1 MSARPRNSLAA
12 PPLSQ
17 RLTLAEWFAYQLGYS
32 SGREMLEDLKDSEGE
47 RTDGR
52 HPALIRALNRAGT
65 GVEIPEDALLQMDDA
80 IRADLAAINR
90 HRTPPIE
97 LKYFQ
102 YLAALSV
109 ENFLRRYSTGPDAL
123 RAELQWFAT
132 KRRGPHYP
140 FPQSAEEMRK
150 LALWIATGGGKT
162 LLMHLNYRQFLRRR
176 KSGLFSP
183 DNVILL
189 TPHETLSAQHIAEM
203 RLSGIPCVRH
213 GEERG
218 GLSGMEG
225 ENPVR
230 VLEITKLAPKTRSGR
245 SPIMDAFSDSRN
257 LVFVD
262 EGHKGAG
269 GSAWFERKR
278 KLAERGFLIEYS
290 ATFGQA
296 AATADRE
303 RAEEY
308 AHAIAL
314 DYSYRHFHAD
324 GYGKEFDVVNLS
336 DNPAAKKRDTLMLGN
351 LLVFLQQRMCFAE
364 NRGRF
369 ARHNLE
375 PPLLLMLGA
384 TVTGQ
389 AETTRTTDVAE
400 FAGFLHRVALD
411 RRDGAE
417 WLQNETARILAG
429 DSKIGAGE
437 DVFFNRLRWLREKF
451 GEKNGKKAD
460 AVKVCAALRKHV
472 FRASAP
478 GALQFCAVPG
488 AKGEAA
494 LRVGGG
500 KEPFGLIYVG
510 DVIPKLRE
518 IVRRVEPGITLFEE
532 SSLGRYF
539 PGVAGPAS
547 PINILIGARKF
558 MEGWNSWRVS
568 GMGLLHVG
576 MQEGPL
582 IFQLFGRGVRLKGE
596 GMSLKRDCSPSA
608 PLDLTLLETMNIFG
622 VEANFI
628 SKFRQMLEKEGVWK
642 ETLRLKISE
651 PLEKALR
658 AKLRVPEYPSEG
670 FAKAVMLAAD
680 DNIRAELDLSSSAMR
695 IRGGQDAPQTAQAKT
710 ETGLSEEAIASVNWD
725 DLRRELLA
733 YRSRA
738 GMWNLIVPPK
748 NLRDI
753 FDRRCCLVKHDA
765 DSPLEPASRRDIRR
779 IQETAFA
786 MARKYADK
794 FYAARRGE
802 WEAENIRYAPLTK
815 GHPYLPKT
823 REYTLRV
830 PVGNKELIEAIQAL
844 ANNDE
849 LWRQMRDNDD
859 LPKLPPRVHFCNHL
873 YQPLLLKG
881 GDTEIFPPGLN
892 EGEKKFVANLRMYLW
907 GRRPREDEEIF
918 LLRNQSQT
926 GLEFHSAD
934 GRVFPDF
941 ILWIKRGKKQRIVF
955 VEPHGMR
962 FARAPKKDPHVQLH
976 EKLCELSAKL
986 AQTPD
991 GEDIEMDSFI
1001 VSQTPYND
1009 LRENYDTGD
1018 WDEEKFKQHHILFP
1032 DRTRRYIADILRWD
1046 D

>member
-1 MSARPRNSLAA
+1 MPAPSH

-17 RLTLAEWFAYQLGYS
+17 RLTLAEWFARQLGYS
-32 SGREMLEDLKDSEGE
+32 GGREMLKHLGKQKGGDKW
-47 RTDGR
+47 TGR
-52 HPALIRALNRAGT
+52 KHPALWD
-65 GVEIPEDALLQMDDA
+65 VERRNGAAVKISGDALLQMNDA

-109 ENFLRRYSTGPDAL
+109 ENFLRRYSKGRNAL
-123 RAELQWFAT
+123 RAELQRFAT
-132 KRRGPHYP
+132 EQGAHYP

-162 LLMHLNYRQFLRRR
+162 LLMHLNYRQFLRCG
-176 KSGLFSP
+176 SFSP

-203 RLSGIPCVRH
+203 RLSGIPCFRH

-218 GLSGMEG
+218 GLPGMEG
-225 ENPVR
+225 KNPVR
-230 VLEITKLAPKTRSGR
+230 VLEITKLAPKGDSGK
-245 SPIMDAFSDSRN
+245 SPIMDAFSGSQN

-369 ARHNLE
+369 ARRNLE

-389 AETTRTTDVAE
+389 AEAAQSTDVAE

-411 RRDGAE
+411 RRNGAA

-429 DSKIGAGE
+429 RSKIAPGE
-437 DVFFNRLRWLREKF
+437 DVFFNRLQWLREKF
-451 GEKNGKKAD
+451 GAKSGKNAD
-460 AVKVCAALRKHV
+460 AAKVCAALRKHV
-472 FRASAP
+472 FRADAP

-596 GMSLKRDCSPSA
+596 GMSLKRDSAPNA

-622 VEANFI
+622 VEADFI
-628 SKFRQMLEKEGVWK
+628 AKFRKMLENEGVWR

-651 PLEKALR
+651 PLEKAFR
-658 AKLRVPEYPSEG
+658 AKLRVPKYPCEG
-670 FAKAVMLAAD
+670 FSEVVALAAD
-680 DNIRAELDLSSSAMR
+680 ACIKAELDLSSSAMR
-695 IRGGQDAPQTAQAKT
+695 IRGGQDAPQIARAET
-710 ETGLSEEAIASVNWD
+710 ETGLSEAAIASVNWD
-725 DLRRELLA
+725 ELRRQLLKH
-733 YRSRA
+733 RSQE
-738 GMWNLIVPPK
+738 GMWNLIVPLA

-753 FDRRCCLVKHDA
+753 LTDCCTVKHDA
-765 DSPLEPASRRDIRR
+765 DSPLEPTSRRDLRR
-779 IQETAFA
+779 IQETAFS

-794 FYAARRGE
+794 FYAARQGE
-802 WEAENIRYAPLTK
+802 WEAENIGYALLEK
-815 GHPYLPKT
+815 KHLNLPEPP
-823 REYTLRV
+823 EYTLRI
-830 PVGNKELIEAIQAL
+830 PAEPAENKKLIAAIKKL
-844 ANNDE
+844 AKDKKLRE
-849 LWRQMRDNDD
+849 KMLGGDAD
-859 LPKLPPRVHFCNHL
+859 PKLPLRVYFDNHL
-873 YQPLLLKG
+873 YQPLLLLTAEMK
-881 GDTEIFPPGLN
+881 DDKIKIFPPGLN
-892 EGEKKFVANLRMYLW
+892 EGEGEFVADLRTHLRS
-907 GRRPREDEEIF
+907 GQARKDEEIF
-918 LLRNQSQT
+918 LMRNQSQT

-976 EKLCELSAKL
+976 EKLRELSAKL
-986 AQTPD
+986 AQTTD

-1032 DRTRRYIADILRWD
+1032 DRNRQYIADILRWD